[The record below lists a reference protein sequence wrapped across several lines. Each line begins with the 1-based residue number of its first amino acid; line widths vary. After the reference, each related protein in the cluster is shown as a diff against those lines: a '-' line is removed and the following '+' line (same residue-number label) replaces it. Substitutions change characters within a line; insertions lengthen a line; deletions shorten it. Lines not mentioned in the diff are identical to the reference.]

1 MSVSIVGLTDA
12 DLRVFANIPLGETM
26 YTMGQVEARLG
37 SITGTVAEYIASA
50 VSTAWK
56 AGGST
61 MFGSLNSGDDLSA
74 ENEGK
79 VYHTVADESFPDRF
93 VVTSG
98 NASYFVDPIG
108 TVILPGTDVAV
119 INVAG
124 SGESP
129 TYKYNVLAATDSS
142 VVKEVSVSGYGI
154 LPTDGTIHI
163 DGSGAVTV
171 AAGSGTDRI
180 VVSASNATS
189 SAAGLMT
196 SAQYTKLSNIASGAE
211 VNQNAFSK
219 VAVSGQTTVE
229 ADAKTDTL
237 SLVAGDNVAITT
249 DASTDSVTIGA
260 PGVVKYVTIP
270 YSGAGSASGSLLVGP
285 DSCGKLEL
293 SHVVTMVETSSGIAE
308 ANSCGIIKFSGLN
321 GISVVLSSGTTGLVD
336 IDGSAL
342 QSGLSAVRNFSK
354 ITVRNSAGS
363 TVTNGE
369 ITPASN
375 ADSGLGFKAGNYV
388 TLYTSGKNVVV
399 AANPPVTDVKTGTTS
414 FMSGTVAKIPTAT
427 SGALGLVRLRDGLG
441 GTEDLGWQQTA
452 PTVHAVSG
460 ALQDYVYGGDLHSNL
475 LISGLPYPESGTYAS
490 GTLYALLAALH
501 NSESCGEED

>member
-56 AGGST
+56 AGGSIT
-61 MFGSLNSGDDLSA
+61 FGSLNSGENLS
-74 ENEGK
+74 NEYEGR
-79 VYHTVADESFPDRF
+79 VYHTVADEGFPDRF

-98 NASYFVDPIG
+98 ISPFFVDPVG

-129 TYKYNVLAATDSS
+129 VYKYNVLAATDSS

-171 AAGSGTDRI
+171 AAGDGTDRI

-219 VAVSGQTTVE
+219 VAVSGQTTVA

-237 SLVAGDNVAITT
+237 SLVAGDNVTITT

-270 YSGAGSASGSLLVGP
+270 YSGAGSTSGSLLVGP

-293 SHVVTMVETSSGIAE
+293 SHVVTMVETGSGIAE
-308 ANSCGIIKFSGLN
+308 ANSCGIIKFSGIN

-342 QSGLSAVRNFSK
+342 QRGLSEVRNFSK
-354 ITVRNSAGS
+354 ITVKNSSGNA
-363 TVTNGE
+363 VTNGE
-369 ITPASN
+369 ITPGSN
-375 ADSGLGFKAGNYV
+375 ADTELGFKAGSYV
-388 TLYTSGKNVVV
+388 TLSTSGKNVVI
-399 AANPPVTDVKTGTTS
+399 AANPPVTDVKNGTTS
-414 FMSGTVAKIPTAT
+414 FLSGTIAKIPTAT
-427 SGALGLVRLRDGLG
+427 SGALGLVLLRDGLG
-441 GTEDLGWQQTA
+441 GTSDASWSRTA

-460 ALQDYVYGGDLHSNL
+460 ALRDYVSGGDLHSYLVSN
-475 LISGLPYPESGTYAS
+475 GLPRPASGTYAS

-501 NSESCGEED
+501 NSESSDES